1 MSTSKSSSP
10 LLRGLLGLLLLL
22 PACGLCTVDQLWLSV
37 STLISSFK
45 NIRINM
51 EGDFVG
57 LENYS
62 AMFTDRI
69 FPTSLGYTTVMIF
82 IHLLAAAILP
92 PLLALAVHRFSQ
104 RGNRR
109 ARLWFTLP
117 LAYFGPAMAMF
128 GPAFLREGWKP
139 TSLHITY
146 LLFDGIVTLA
156 VMSAVGLVVYLAVL
170 RPQKEASS
178 LPTGTLFTTWL
189 VTQLALV
196 AYGLQSFKLLAFL
209 VPGRDGKFVL
219 GQMLAQTVRNGY
231 LGLTASVS
239 VFMVLFAAF
248 FGILVTVILVA
259 RKIQISHH
267 SEEPASFSSS
277 PSIPGWVALV
287 LGALAAFVVTVVPL
301 GMSLVKAFG
310 NFSSVEFGTFLRISL
325 NTVLPSFLAALF
337 IQLPVAYLGALGIS
351 VVRPFGK
358 GSIWIL
364 LLFSP
369 WLFVTS
375 TPLAFAV
382 FQNLRLAELLDS
394 PLALTPT
401 LLLNIPMLFLL
412 TLFFK
417 GQFESW
423 QAAGKEGSPSM
434 KEVFSH
440 WLRPSLPLALFL
452 MVISGLATAQEVFTP
467 YLTSFSREQQTMA
480 IAVAQLAGNFNP
492 GSIAAMLALFGIPFF
507 IVTFSVLAILQVTY
521 LNKLEITNGA

>member
-1 MSTSKSSSP
+1 MSTSKASSP

-22 PACGLCTVDQLWLSV
+22 PACGLCTVDQLWLSL
-37 STLISSFK
+37 STLLASFK
-45 NIRINM
+45 NLRISM
-51 EGDFVG
+51 DGDFVG
-57 LENYS
+57 LKNYID
-62 AMFTDRI
+62 MFTDRI
-69 FPTSLGYTTVMIF
+69 FPTSLGYTTGVILVH
-82 IHLLAAAILP
+82 ILASAILP
-92 PLLALAVHRFSQ
+92 PLLAIAVHRFSQ
-104 RGNRR
+104 RGNRN

-117 LAYFGPAMAMF
+117 LAYFGPALAMF
-128 GPAFLREGWKP
+128 GPAFLREAWKP

-146 LLFDGIVTLA
+146 LLFDGMVTLA
-156 VMSAVGLVVYLAVL
+156 VMSAVGVVVYLAVL
-170 RPQKEASS
+170 RPQKEVTS

-196 AYGLQSFKLLAFL
+196 AYSLQSLNLLAFL

-219 GQMLAQTVRNGY
+219 GHLLTQTIRNGY
-231 LGLTASVS
+231 FGLTASIS
-239 VFMVLFAAF
+239 VFMLLLAALL
-248 FGILVTVILVA
+248 GIIVTVILVA

-267 SEEPASFSSS
+267 SEEPASFSSN

-287 LGALAAFVVTVVPL
+287 LGALAAFLVTAVPL

-310 NFSSVEFGTFLRISL
+310 SFTSVEFGALVRISL

-337 IQLPVAYLGALGIS
+337 IQLPVAYLAALGIS
-351 VVRPFGK
+351 VVKPFGK
-358 GSIWIL
+358 GSAWLL

-369 WLFVTS
+369 WLFVTA
-375 TPLAFAV
+375 TPLAFAA
-382 FQNLRLAELLDS
+382 FQNLRSADLLDS
-394 PLALTPT
+394 PLARTPP
-401 LLLNIPMLFLL
+401 LLLNVPMLFLL

-417 GQFESW
+417 GQYESW
-423 QAAGKEGSPSM
+423 QASGKEGSPSM

-452 MVISGLATAQEVFTP
+452 MVISGLAAAQEVFTP
-467 YLTSFSREQQTMA
+467 YLSSFSREQQTMA